1 MRKNLLKVLT
11 VGILA
16 GGVLFS
22 SSQAFAET
30 GNINQSIKLEASSK
44 LAKNDSLKDGTYN
57 VSIQVLKEKENDLS
71 MAGQYIGQ
79 KITLEVK
86 GGQIYAI
93 VDITRLDWMKN
104 INIFVNGTDTKYD
117 KTMSGNQAGKLKFKL
132 PSTDAKITFKMNVV
146 PMGNARVAFRVVMQN
161 DIKPVSG
168 AATIN
173 NTSKK
178 SDSKATSTTNN
189 KGDKKNKDGKEL
201 PQTGLPITQAE
212 LPLIGGLTSMA
223 GVFLLKKKNNNN
235 K

>member
-1 MRKNLLKVLT
+1 MKKNLLKVLT

-16 GGVLFS
+16 GGVVFS
-22 SSQAFAET
+22 SSQAFAES
-30 GNINQSIKLEASSK
+30 GNVNQPIKLEASSM
-44 LAKNDSLKDGTYN
+44 LAKNDSLKDGTYK
-57 VSIQVLKEKENDLS
+57 VSIQVLKEKEKDLS

-79 KITLEVK
+79 QITLEVK
-86 GGQIYAI
+86 GGQIYAT

-117 KTMSGNQAGKLKFKL
+117 KTMSGSQKGKLKFKI
-132 PSTDAKITFKMNVV
+132 PSMDAKITFKMNVV
-146 PMGNARVAFRVVMQN
+146 PMGNARVAFRVVPQN

-173 NTSKK
+173 DTSKK
-178 SDSKATSTTNN
+178 SDSRATSTTSN
-189 KGDKKNKDGKEL
+189 KETKKDKDGKEL

-212 LPLIGGLTSMA
+212 LPLLGGLTSMA
-223 GVFLLKKKNNNN
+223 GVFLLKKKKN